1 MTTTVF
7 IVVIA
12 AAFLHALWNA
22 LLKSGDDKFVGMSA
36 VMMGQAPLA
45 MIAAACFPLPAVESL
60 PYLFAGIALHVG
72 YQIFLTLAYRIG
84 DLSQVYPIARGVA
97 PLIVA
102 GVSVG
107 FLGVVLTVPEI
118 LGVTTIGI
126 GIISLALVRKDGG
139 QRNLNAAALALV
151 TGCFIAAYSLVD
163 GLGARVSGSAIGF
176 YGWLACGSTIGF
188 TTTML
193 LWRPAVVRTA
203 LKTQKWRGLMGGS
216 ASFIAFALVIWAFTQ
231 APIAL
236 VTALRETSIIFALL
250 IGVFFLKERLDL
262 AKLVSTALTLA
273 GAAMLRFARHL

>member
-45 MIAAACFPLPAVESL
+45 VIAAACFPLPAVESL

>member
-7 IVVIA
+7 LVVIA
-12 AAFLHALWNA
+12 AAILHALWNA
-22 LLKSGDDKFVGMSA
+22 LLKSGSDQFVGMSA
-36 VMMGQAPLA
+36 VMLGQAPLA
-45 MIAAACFPLPAVESL
+45 VIAALSFPLPAVESL
-60 PYLFAGIALHVG
+60 PYLLAGVTLHVG

-102 GVSVG
+102 GVSIG
-107 FLGVVLTVPEI
+107 LLGVVLNLPEI
-118 LGVTTIGI
+118 LGVATIGI
-126 GIISLALVRKDGG
+126 GIISLALVRRQDG
-139 QRNLNAAALALV
+139 QRNLGAAGLALV

-163 GLGARVSGSAIGF
+163 GLGARVSGSPIGF
-176 YGWLACGSTIGF
+176 YGWLACGSTMGF
-188 TTTML
+188 TTSML
-193 LWRPAVVRTA
+193 LWRPAVIRTA
-203 LKTQKWRGLMGGS
+203 LATHKRRGLLGGR
-216 ASFIAFALVIWAFTQ
+216 ASFIAFALVIWAFTK

-262 AKLVSTALTLA
+262 AKLISTVLTLA

>member
-7 IVVIA
+7 LVVIGA
-12 AAFLHALWNA
+12 ALLHALWNA
-22 LLKSGDDKFVGMSA
+22 LLKSGADKFVGMCA
-36 VMMGQAPLA
+36 VMLGQAPLA
-45 MIAAACFPLPAVESL
+45 VLCALWFPAPAAESL

-72 YQIFLTLAYRIG
+72 YQIFLTMAYRIG

-107 FLGVVLTVPEI
+107 FLGVVLEMPEI
-118 LGVTTIGI
+118 IGVAIIGV
-126 GIISLALVRKDGG
+126 GIISLALVRREGG
-139 QRNLNAAALALV
+139 QRNLTAALLALI

-163 GLGARVSGSAIGF
+163 GLGARLAGSAIGF
-176 YGWLACGSTIGF
+176 YGWLAIGSTIGF
-188 TTTML
+188 TSSML

-203 LKTQKWRGLMGGS
+203 LTTQKLRGLLGGS
-216 ASFIAFALVIWAFTQ
+216 ASYIAFALVIWAFTQ

-250 IGVFFLKERLDL
+250 FGVFFLNERLDL
-262 AKLVSTALTLA
+262 AKLVSTVLTLT
-273 GAAMLRFARHL
+273 GAFLLRFARHL

>member
-7 IVVIA
+7 LVVIA
-12 AAFLHALWNA
+12 AAILHALWNA
-22 LLKSGDDKFVGMSA
+22 LLKSGEDKFVGMSA

-45 MIAAACFPLPAVESL
+45 VIAVLSFPLPAIESL
-60 PYLFAGIALHVG
+60 PYLIAGVALHVG
-72 YQIFLTLAYRIG
+72 YQIFLTMAYRIG

-107 FLGVVLTVPEI
+107 FLGVVLNLPEI
-118 LGVTTIGI
+118 LGVATIGI

-139 QRNLNAAALALV
+139 QRNLGAATLALI

-163 GLGARVSGSAIGF
+163 GLGARVSGSPIGF
-176 YGWLACGSTIGF
+176 YGWLACGSTMGF
-188 TTTML
+188 TTAML
-193 LWRPAVVRTA
+193 LWRPAVLRTA
-203 LKTQKWRGLMGGS
+203 LTTQKWRGLMGGS
-216 ASFIAFALVIWAFTQ
+216 ASFIAFALVIWAFTK

-262 AKLVSTALTLA
+262 AKLVSTVLTLA

>member
-7 IVVIA
+7 LVVIA
-12 AAFLHALWNA
+12 AALLHALWNA
-22 LLKSGDDKFVGMSA
+22 LLKSGTDKFVGMSA

-45 MIAAACFPLPAVESL
+45 ILAVISFPLPAAESL

-72 YQIFLTLAYRIG
+72 YQIFLTLAYRVG

-107 FLGVVLTVPEI
+107 MLGVALNLPEI
-118 LGVTTIGI
+118 IGVATIGI
-126 GIISLALVRKDGG
+126 GIISLALVRKETG
-139 QRNLNAAALALV
+139 QRNLTAASLALI

-163 GLGARVSGSAIGF
+163 GLGARLSGSAVGF
-176 YGWLACGSTIGF
+176 YGWLAIGSTMGF
-188 TTTML
+188 TGTML
-193 LWRPAVVRTA
+193 LWRPQIVRIA
-203 LKTQKWRGLMGGS
+203 LTTQKLRGLMGGS

-236 VTALRETSIIFALL
+236 VTALRETSIVFAVLF
-250 IGVFFLKERLDL
+250 GVFFLKEPLNL
-262 AKLVSTALTLA
+262 AKVVSTILTLA
-273 GAAMLRFARHL
+273 GAALLRFARHL